1 MINFNNFFGIAGL
14 IVAVAAMSIKPA
26 EVQVE
31 TLPTWKRMDEI
42 RAKRRNELTPEE
54 LSFVNYL
61 DGVEA
66 DARWKAQY
74 GGIDPAE
81 ILKAATA
88 PDADY

>member
-1 MINFNNFFGIAGL
+1 MAALLLSIAVL
-14 IVAVAAMSIKPA
+14 AVVPYK
-26 EVQVE
+26 ERVVHVE
-31 TLPTWKRMDEI
+31 TLPTWAKMDEL
-42 RAKRRNELTPEE
+42 RQKRRNELTVDE

-66 DARWKAQY
+66 DARWQAQY